1 MANKGLILAGVV
13 VLAAGGWWW
22 LEQQKPIESDPA
34 PVTLSQEA
42 PVEVPSV
49 GVGNPFGEEEPS
61 ESVDS
66 CPSLDNAIVL
76 RFEDKHTDDTWKAVK
91 EYEKAIHANEF
102 IEEGETHLIQY
113 VDFNNDDR
121 EDFIT
126 LYNKNNW
133 CGSIGCLMEIF
144 LQQEDGSYKG
154 TQFTFSNKDEVMVDQ
169 RVENGFRQ
177 LVVTGAANSRA
188 GENQLWTWNGERYKR
203 YGNCRYE
210 EATPAEELD
219 VEEAEAA
226 E

>member
-22 LEQQKPIESDPA
+22 MEQQKNTAAEPE

-42 PVEVPSV
+42 PADVPTA
-49 GVGNPFGEEEPS
+49 GVGNPFGEGDTPLEA
-61 ESVDS
+61 VDS

-76 RFEDKHTDDTWKAVK
+76 SFGDKHTDATWKAVK

-113 VDFNNDDR
+113 VDFNNDGR

-154 TQFTFSNKDEVMVDQ
+154 TQFTFSSKNEVMVGE

-177 LVVTGAANSRA
+177 LIVTGAANSRA
-188 GENQLWTWNGERYKR
+188 GENQLWTWDGERYKR

-219 VEEAEAA
+219 AA
-226 E
+226 ETEE